1 MKNLR
6 DASIELILKH
16 QSETGGYIAS
26 PNFPVYH
33 YSWYRDGA
41 FISHAMNIA
50 GQFKS
55 ASKFHEWAATNIN
68 KRSAQIEKLINK
80 RALGQEIAPDE
91 HLHCRYTVDNN
102 ESQENWT
109 NFQLDGFGTWIWSLD
124 EFITNTG
131 FKTQSHINAVQ
142 NLIPYLATFW
152 TDGQYDWWEESF
164 GYQHISTIAAIS
176 VGLQRCSYWPEISL
190 ELRSLAK
197 ETSRKIKEYVYKYG
211 VHDGHLIKWVGNNN
225 VDGSLAA
232 LVTPLN
238 FLEHDSTLAKRTLDE
253 ISKKLGLLGTHR
265 HLSDVYF
272 GGGQW
277 LILSSFLALGYISI
291 GEKDLGEEVLTW
303 LESHAN
309 ENSELPEQVTQNLLF
324 PEKRYEWITKWG
336 EPALPLLWSHAMYI
350 ILQYELEKV
359 LN

>member
-1 MKNLR
+1 MENLR
-6 DASIELILKH
+6 DVSIELILKN

-26 PNFPVYH
+26 PNFRVYQ

-41 FISHAMNIA
+41 FISHAMSIV
-50 GQFKS
+50 GQFES
-55 ASKFHEWAATNIN
+55 ALKFHEWAATNIN
-68 KRSAQIEKLINK
+68 KRSGQIKDLINK
-80 RALGQEIAPDE
+80 RALGQEIFPDE

-102 ESQENWT
+102 ESQEDWT
-109 NFQLDGFGTWIWSLD
+109 NYQLDGFGIWIWSLD
-124 EFITNTG
+124 EFIKNTG
-131 FKTQSHINAVQ
+131 FKSQNQIAAVQ

-152 TDGQYDWWEESF
+152 TDGQFDWWEESF

-176 VGLQRCSYWPEISL
+176 VGLERCSHWPEISP

-197 ETSRKIKEYVYKYG
+197 ETSVKIEEYVLKFG
-211 VHDGHLIKWVGNNN
+211 VQDGHLIKWIGNNN

-232 LVTPLN
+232 LVAPLN
-238 FLEHDSTLAKRTLDE
+238 FLKHDSTLAKRTLDE
-253 ISKKLGLLGTHR
+253 ISTKLGLLGTHR

-277 LILSSFLALGYISI
+277 LILSSFLALGYIAI
-291 GEKDLGEEVLTW
+291 GERDLGEKVLTW
-303 LESHAN
+303 IESQAN

-324 PEKRYEWITKWG
+324 PEMRGEWIKKWG
-336 EPALPLLWSHAMYI
+336 EPALPLLWSHAMYL
-350 ILQYELEKV
+350 ILQGELEKV